1 MINKFINYYKCFGFV
16 ELLKKINRYIV
27 FSFKSKLA
35 YNGVYQF
42 GKNEEK
48 NIIKKSK
55 KAYIFTYYNYTNLDD
70 KIKIFLKQ
78 LSQLGFEIFYIL
90 LEKKNKEKLLPL
102 GFYKN
107 FKCLKNRSLSFSFGD
122 LVLIHSYN
130 DEFKNIYDDIKKSE
144 SFNFF
149 LADDKDSYNLSL
161 EKFSDLMPTICF
173 DKKLVKEKKDV
184 YWKDSYKKFIKGKC
198 NSKFF
203 NNISIIVLNYNNK
216 NVIGKCIDSLL
227 KYNMRYKYEI
237 IVVDNQS
244 TDGSYELLKK
254 YKDIMLF
261 RNSKNGC
268 SSGRNLGVS
277 KSTKDYIVFLDS
289 DQWAL
294 NDYWLDNYIYILNE
308 NSIVGAVG
316 WAGGWFNKQGYA
328 YHTFDSFEY
337 RFMPPQGLYRY
348 DIGYLGT
355 GGFMI
360 RKEFFEKIKGFD
372 LKYDPTCYE
381 DTDLSLNIRHHG
393 KEIVYCPYLGIE
405 HKPHQTTKS
414 GSSNHNRLIKEK
426 GDYFVKK
433 WKKINPKLLNYC
445 K

>member
-1 MINKFINYYKCFGFV
+1 MLEQNRQQLDKNQYVITVIEDDNIRNIN
-16 ELLKKINRYIV
+16 LM
-27 FSFKSKLA
+27 SFNKSR
-35 YNGVYQF
+35 V
-42 GKNEEK
+42 
-48 NIIKKSK
+48 
-55 KAYIFTYYNYTNLDD
+55 
-70 KIKIFLKQ
+70 
-78 LSQLGFEIFYIL
+78 
-90 LEKKNKEKLLPL
+90 
-102 GFYKN
+102 
-107 FKCLKNRSLSFSFGD
+107 SFGRGEE
-122 LVLIHSYN
+122 N
-130 DEFKNIYDDIKKSE
+130 D
-144 SFNFF
+144 
-149 LADDKDSYNLSL
+149 
-161 EKFSDLMPTICF
+161 
-173 DKKLVKEKKDV
+173 
-184 YWKDSYKKFIKGKC
+184 
-198 NSKFF
+198 
-203 NNISIIVLNYNNK
+203 IVLTSPLVSVNHGFFELSENS
-216 NVIGKCIDSLL
+216 IS
-227 KYNMRYKYEI
+227 
-237 IVVDNQS
+237 VVDNQS

-426 GDYFVKK
+426 GNYFVKK